1 MSETLLKDAEQRFR
15 EAREHAALSEDAV
28 ERLELP
34 EASLK
39 VSIPVRMDD
48 GSLRTFA
55 GYRVRYDSTRGP
67 AKGGIR
73 YHPDVSAEEVTTL
86 AFWMTFKTALMDL
99 PFGGGKGGVAVD
111 PKQLSMSELERL
123 SRGYVA
129 AVADVIGPDKDVPA
143 PDVATNELVMG
154 WMVHEY
160 GKITR
165 GHQPAVITGK
175 PIPLGGI
182 EGRSSATSDGAYL
195 VMRELMDRVLP
206 GVGHPTVA
214 IQGFGNAGAQLATI
228 LEDAGWKVVAVS
240 DSSATIH
247 DPDGLDVATVRRH
260 KDASGS
266 HAPPPVG
273 QAGAVGD
280 RRRHGL
286 AGQVGGHVRPQPV
299 GPGRVLGEQR
309 VGLDVEAEVV
319 RGALHPPSRK
329 VAGRRV
335 VVRRVDL
342 DEREA
347 AGVERQPLF
356 GRFGTGRVEDARR
369 GHRRIGPRGGADAD
383 RAARRSGD
391 RLHRGLVHTR
401 HPFRGRIRAGVM
413 DGIGPEAARP
423 EKLFARW
430 RRRGRSTWH
439 RRQRTR
445 RRRISRVRPRR

>member
-1 MSETLLKDAEQRFR
+1 MSETLLKDAEQRFH
-15 EAREHAALSEDAV
+15 EACEHAELSDDAI

-73 YHPDVSAEEVTTL
+73 YHPDVNAEEVTTL

-99 PFGGGKGGVAVD
+99 PFGGGKGGIAVD
-111 PKQLSMSELERL
+111 PKELSMSELERL

-182 EGRSSATSDGAYL
+182 EGRASATSDGAYL

-206 GVGHPTVA
+206 DVDHPTVA

-247 DPDGLDVATVRRH
+247 DADGLDVATVRKH
-260 KDASGS
+260 KDETGAL
-266 HAPPPVG
+266 
-273 QAGAVGD
+273 AGAPTGEELDRDAVLGIEVDALVPAALEGAINGDTAGDVRAKVVFEVANGPVTAEGD
-280 RRRHGL
+280 RI
-286 AGQVGGHVRPQPV
+286 
-299 GPGRVLGEQR
+299 
-309 VGLDVEAEVV
+309 
-319 RGALHPPSRK
+319 
-329 VAGRRV
+329 
-335 VVRRVDL
+335 L
-342 DEREA
+342 DE
-347 AGVERQPLF
+347 AGVEVVPDILTNAGGVTVSWFEWVQNRQ
-356 GRFGTGRVEDARR
+356 
-369 GHRRIGPRGGADAD
+369 
-383 RAARRSGD
+383 GD
-391 RLHRGLVHTR
+391 RWTREMVRERLEERMVRETRAVAELADDRDIPLRTAAYVHALERLT
-401 HPFRGRIRAGVM
+401 GAM
-413 DGIGPEAARP
+413 DVTGTVA
-423 EKLFARW
+423 LFSD
-430 RRRGRSTWH
+430 GS
-439 RRQRTR
+439 
-445 RRRISRVRPRR
+445 